1 VFDPRSMTETSAAPS
16 ALELELAR
24 ARERAEALA
33 WSRDCYAAAEAAPG
47 DPAGA
52 RLRAVG
58 DGFASA
64 ITAIDDGFFNRAV
77 GIGSD
82 RPVTEEAVDAAASF
96 FAELGRTT
104 SVIQVAPPRLTT
116 EVAGWLEARGYR
128 PGRSWVKL
136 WHDLSDLPTATT
148 SLQVERIDRSRAADY
163 ERIVLAAFGLPD
175 VVGSLATA
183 VIGRPGWTHYLAS
196 DGEMPVSAAGMY
208 VTEGVAWLGFGA
220 TFEAAR
226 GRGGQS
232 ALFAERLRNARDL
245 GCRWAV
251 TETGEET
258 DDDPNPSYRNM
269 IRAGFN
275 LAYARRNWVRIE
287 GGPA

>member
-1 VFDPRSMTETSAAPS
+1 MTETSAAPL
-16 ALELELAR
+16 ALDPELAR
-24 ARERAEALA
+24 WLERAEALA
-33 WSRDCYAAAEAAPG
+33 WSRDCFAAAEAAPG

-58 DGFASA
+58 DGWASA
-64 ITAIDDGFFNRAV
+64 LTAIDDGFFNRAV

-82 RPVTEEAVDAAASF
+82 GPATEPAIEAASSF
-96 FAELGRTT
+96 FTELGRTT
-104 SVIQVAPPRLTT
+104 SVMQIAPPRITT
-116 EVAGWLEARGYR
+116 EVSDWLGARAYR

-136 WHDLSDLPTATT
+136 WHDLADLPTATT
-148 SLQVERIDRSRAADY
+148 ALSVERIDRSSAADF

-175 VVGSLATA
+175 VVGTVATA
-183 VIGRPGWTHYLAS
+183 VVGRPGWTHYLAS
-196 DGEMPVSAAGMY
+196 DGGTPVSAAAMY

-220 TFEAAR
+220 TLEAAR

-232 ALFAERLRNARDL
+232 ALFARRLQDARDL

-269 IRAGFN
+269 IRAGFK